1 MAAMIDQSE
10 KDVSIKREK
19 INSLIEGALN
29 SIGISLKTRIDG
41 DLTPGSV
48 ELIDTGSTGRG
59 TNKPGDGDFDFMMR
73 LDRDILS
80 DPIKLQ
86 KLKETL
92 LTSFGKNGTHEITG
106 EGDFRLK
113 QVNVG
118 DGILVDIDISFTEKT
133 DKITYSTDM
142 CLQDRLQTIKTQDKD
157 RYNLVIANIVLKE
170 AGVYKPNRGEVP
182 QGGLGGVG
190 IENWILQ
197 NGGSFIDAAKSFIEA
212 AEGKTFEQF
221 KDTYKIWDF
230 GENHLAEKRGKY
242 VHDNFVT
249 GNMSEQGYNKMN
261 AALKEYLLN
270 LSKNQAEQFDEQKI
284 SK

>member
-1 MAAMIDQSE
+1 MKKKKNIG
-10 KDVSIKREK
+10 KLKKKSIT
-19 INSLIEGALN
+19 I
-29 SIGISLKTRIDG
+29 
-41 DLTPGSV
+41 LTICGVFLCFLVASFSYT
-48 ELIDTGSTGRG
+48 LYQ
-59 TNKPGDGDFDFMMR
+59 
-73 LDRDILS
+73 
-80 DPIKLQ
+80 Q
-86 KLKETL
+86 KLRNK
-92 LTSFGKNGTHEITG
+92 
-106 EGDFRLK
+106 
-113 QVNVG
+113 
-118 DGILVDIDISFTEKT
+118 
-133 DKITYSTDM
+133 
-142 CLQDRLQTIKTQDKD
+142 
-157 RYNLVIANIVLKE
+157 VLKE

-197 NGGSFIDAAKSFIEA
+197 NGGSFIDAARSFIEA

-270 LSKNQAEQFDEQKI
+270 LSKSQAEQFDEQKI